1 MNSASRI
8 RSVSA
13 AAAPHLGALLI
24 GLALVATG
32 CGPSAQVATRATEMV
47 APTSD
52 RAAGSVRLD
61 RTGIDQVWVP
71 AGEFVMGTADTTG
84 LNPPA
89 WARRVMD
96 SEMPA
101 HPVRLTRG
109 FWIDRFEV
117 TVAAYQAFV
126 DDGGYAERDNWSEAG
141 WAWLE
146 RAGPSEFCGP
156 GPEHPVAC
164 VTWYEAEAYAAWRGG
179 RLPTDAEWEYAARGP
194 DSFIYPWGNEW
205 DPSRAN
211 VVDSEGTTAVGSYPG
226 GASWVGAHDM
236 SGNVMEWVSDW
247 LTLDYYQNGLMIDPQ
262 GPASGR
268 IKIEKGGWWG
278 SNPFVARAAYHHFED
293 PPVYKDGH
301 IGFRVVTED

>member
-1 MNSASRI
+1 MK
-8 RSVSA
+8 A
-13 AAAPHLGALLI
+13 ACAVLI
-24 GLALVATG
+24 AVWLVG
-32 CGPSAQVATRATEMV
+32 CGPAVERTTRVESP
-47 APTSD
+47 APERVD
-52 RAAGSVRLD
+52 RPAGTVRLD
-61 RTGIDQVWVP
+61 RKGIDQVWVP

-101 HPVRLTRG
+101 HPVRLTKG
-109 FWIDRFEV
+109 YWIDKFEV
-117 TVAAYQAFV
+117 TSAAFEAFV
-126 DDGGYAERDNWSEAG
+126 EAGGYESPEYWSESG
-141 WAWLE
+141 RMWLE
-146 RAGPSEFCGP
+146 RVGPSETCGA

-194 DSFIYPWGNEW
+194 ESHIYPWGDDW
-205 DPSRAN
+205 DESRAN

-226 GASWVGAHDM
+226 GVSWVGAHDM

-247 LTLDYYQNGLMIDPQ
+247 LTLDYYQDALMIDPQ
-262 GPASGR
+262 GPESGR

-301 IGFRVVTED
+301 IGFRIVTED

>member
-1 MNSASRI
+1 MKWLSFLML
-8 RSVSA
+8 A
-13 AAAPHLGALLI
+13 A
-24 GLALVATG
+24 VG
-32 CGPSAQVATRATEMV
+32 CGPAVEMTTRSESR
-47 APTSD
+47 APVLVD
-52 RAAGSVRLD
+52 RPAGSLRLD
-61 RTGIDQVWVP
+61 RQAIDQVWVP

-101 HPVRLTRG
+101 HPVSITRG
-109 FWIDRFEV
+109 FWLDKFEV
-117 TVAAYQAFV
+117 TVAAFAAFTEA
-126 DDGGYAERDNWSEAG
+126 GGYANTELWSPEG
-141 WAWLE
+141 LVWLE
-146 RAGPSEFCGP
+146 RVGPSETCGA

-164 VTWYEAEAYAAWRGG
+164 VTWYEASAYAAWRGG

-194 DSFIYPWGNEW
+194 SSSIYPWGSVW
-205 DPSRAN
+205 DASRAN
-211 VVDSEGTTAVGSYPG
+211 VVDSEGTTTVGSYPG
-226 GASWVGAHDM
+226 GVSWAGAHDL

-247 LTLDYYQNGLMIDPQ
+247 LTLDYYQPTLMTDPQ

-293 PPVYKDGH
+293 PPVYQDHH
-301 IGFRVVTED
+301 IGFRIVIEDR